1 MRPIAAAAS
10 AVRTYALLVGGAALL
25 IVAAFIQDA
34 GPDRGSEWLGVVVL
48 AGLLAVPPVLLY
60 VFSTALRALAD
71 LPQRVR
77 GAPGDLRT
85 HRDEAQRAFGR
96 RGPGSVVLLP
106 FRLLRLSVGARET
119 LTPYAPVLPLVS
131 VPYLVGTGLA
141 AVAGLAELL
150 LGIVALIALAG

>member
-85 HRDEAQRAFGR
+85 HRDEAQRVFGR
-96 RGPGSVVLLP
+96 RGPGSVVLP

-131 VPYLVGTGLA
+131 VPYLMGTGLA